1 MKQNVW
7 NVVDSVTFRLTQ
19 TQKTRVYAAKIKDA
33 YYRYSFIFFFL
44 LIYLYLFSFPFI
56 PLTRKIVKS

>member
-1 MKQNVW
+1 MYV
-7 NVVDSVTFRLTQ
+7 NVVDSVTFRLTR
-19 TQKTRVYAAKIKDA
+19 TRKTHVYAAEIKDG